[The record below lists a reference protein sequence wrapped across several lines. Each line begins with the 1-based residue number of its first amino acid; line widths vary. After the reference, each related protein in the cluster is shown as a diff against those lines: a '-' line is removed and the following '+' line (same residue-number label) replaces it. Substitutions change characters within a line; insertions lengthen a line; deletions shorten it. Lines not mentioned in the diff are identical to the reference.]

1 MTNRFLA
8 GLDQGAEAL
17 FDAQKN
23 AACARLY
30 GGTVLL
36 DVRSTG
42 FPHRGDLHEGWL
54 ARLAEIIKM
63 RLNAF
68 GKRSRSLLAS
78 SAKLHDVPSAC
89 LYD

>member
-1 MTNRFLA
+1 MANRFLS
-8 GLDQGAEAL
+8 GLAQGGEAL

-42 FPHRGDLHEGWL
+42 FPHRGDLHEGCL
-54 ARLAEIIKM
+54 ARLAEITKM

-68 GKRSRSLLAS
+68 GKRIRSLLAS
-78 SAKLHDVPSAC
+78 
-89 LYD
+89 

>member
-8 GLDQGAEAL
+8 GLAQGGKAL

-54 ARLAEIIKM
+54 ARLAEITNIRQADPLPAGQQRKT
-63 RLNAF
+63 
-68 GKRSRSLLAS
+68 S
-78 SAKLHDVPSAC
+78 
-89 LYD
+89 